1 MTQDAPVEV
10 PDEPAGHPLRGAV
23 RTLGRAQVRDI
34 LLLCVADGLVGAS
47 FGAIT
52 VAAGMPWWYPTLL
65 SVVVFAGAGQF
76 LVVGVLA
83 AGGSPVAAAAAAILV
98 NARHIPFGFAV
109 RDAVGSGLLRR
120 LVGTHVMIDESVA
133 WALAQPTPARRRAA
147 FWLCGSLLFV
157 FWNVGVGLG
166 ALGGSALTDTSA
178 LGLDAAFPAVLL
190 ALVMPS
196 LRQRRT
202 RRAAVAGAGVA
213 VASTPLL
220 PAGLPV
226 LLALAGLAARGRAR
240 TAGLDAA
247 GRPTTET
254 TTDGPATAGPTAPGS
269 AADDDALGGSS

>member
-1 MTQDAPVEV
+1 MTQDAPVEG
-10 PDEPAGHPLRGAV
+10 PDEPAGHPLSGAV

-109 RDAVGSGLLRR
+109 RDAVGSGLRR

-202 RRAAVAGAGVA
+202 RRAAVVGAGVA

-226 LLALAGLAARGRAR
+226 LLALAGLVARGRA
-240 TAGLDAA
+240 TATG
-247 GRPTTET
+247 PET
-254 TTDGPATAGPTAPGS
+254 VGTV
-269 AADDDALGGSS
+269 ADDDAPGGSS

>member
-1 MTQDAPVEV
+1 MTVDE
-10 PDEPAGHPLRGAV
+10 PDEEPGGHPLRGAY
-23 RTLGRAQVRDI
+23 RALGSAQVRDI
-34 LLLCVADGLVGAS
+34 LLLCAADGLVGGS

-52 VAAGMPWWYPTLL
+52 VAAGLPWWYPTLL

-83 AGGSPVAAAAAAILV
+83 AGGSPIAAAAAAILV
-98 NARHIPFGFAV
+98 NARHVPFGFAV
-109 RDAVGSGLLRR
+109 RDAVGSGLRR

-133 WALAQPTPARRRAA
+133 FTLAQPTPARRRAA
-147 FWLCGSLLFV
+147 FWLTGVLLFV

-166 ALGGSALTDTSA
+166 AAGGSALTSTSA

-202 RRAAVAGAGVA
+202 RRAAVVGAGVA
-213 VASTPLL
+213 VVTTPLL

-226 LLALAGLAARGRAR
+226 LLALAGLAARGRR
-240 TAGLDAA
+240 
-247 GRPTTET
+247 
-254 TTDGPATAGPTAPGS
+254 ATATEAASGPSDAPT
-269 AADDDALGGSS
+269 GGPS

>member
-1 MTQDAPVEV
+1 MTEDVPRAV
-10 PDEPAGHPLRGAV
+10 PDDGLDEPVGHPLRGVV

-34 LLLCVADGLVGAS
+34 LLLCLADGLVGAS

-52 VAAGMPWWYPTLL
+52 VAAGLPWWYPTFL
-65 SVVVFAGAGQF
+65 SVVVFAGASQF

-83 AGGSPVAAAAAAILV
+83 AGGSPFAAAAAAILV
-98 NARHIPFGFAV
+98 NARHVPFGFAV
-109 RDAVGSGLLRR
+109 RDAVGSGVLRR

-147 FWLCGSLLFV
+147 FWLCGTLLFA

-166 ALGGSALTDTSA
+166 AMGGRALTDTSA

-202 RRAAVAGAGVA
+202 RRAAVVGAGVA

-226 LLALAGLAARGRAR
+226 LLALAGLAARG
-240 TAGLDAA
+240 
-247 GRPTTET
+247 GRRDPRVGG
-254 TTDGPATAGPTAPGS
+254 GPRPSGP
-269 AADDDALGGSS
+269 DDDPRDDVAGGAA

>member
-10 PDEPAGHPLRGAV
+10 PDEPAGHPLSGAV

-52 VAAGMPWWYPTLL
+52 VAAGLPWWYPTLL

-109 RDAVGSGLLRR
+109 RDAVGSGLRR

-166 ALGGSALTDTSA
+166 ATAE
-178 LGLDAAFPAVLL
+178 
-190 ALVMPS
+190 
-196 LRQRRT
+196 
-202 RRAAVAGAGVA
+202 RAALEAIR
-213 VASTPLL
+213 SYQESHP
-220 PAGLPV
+220 LPV
-226 LLALAGLAARGRAR
+226 APARN
-240 TAGLDAA
+240 AA
-247 GRPTTET
+247 GSLDNT
-254 TTDGPATAGPTAPGS
+254 TTDKAI
-269 AADDDALGGSS
+269 AA